1 MPATAIP
8 DWASGLADIVE
19 DRYALARL
27 AAEWFGPTEEP
38 SRDAPGSPGPS
49 GPPELSGPPGP
60 SGSPGPLATTADHEP
75 TAAAVRSVGDRAL
88 DALAGVPRSVAE
100 ELSAIWLLLR
110 TISLTDF
117 GSLDPPLASREFA
130 ALHLLQTTG
139 PLRVIDVGELLRMD
153 KSTTS
158 RVVRAMLDRGLLDR
172 ARHPTDG
179 RAFLVELTEVGR
191 RAVEDAV
198 SARELTLVAV
208 LAQWD
213 DQARTDLL
221 AALLRLRREWS
232 SLMPE
237 RWQGTS
243 NAPSDELTADRPDT
257 VHTS

>member
-1 MPATAIP
+1 MATSAAP
-8 DWASGLADIVE
+8 DWATGLAEIVE
-19 DRYALARL
+19 DRYALARM
-27 AAEWFGPTEEP
+27 AAEWFGPTDGPTADAGGPALGRTVADDEP
-38 SRDAPGSPGPS
+38 S
-49 GPPELSGPPGP
+49 
-60 SGSPGPLATTADHEP
+60 EP
-75 TAAAVRSVGDRAL
+75 DDRSVGDRAL
-88 DALAGVPRSVAE
+88 DSLAGVPRSVAE

-158 RVVRAMLDRGLLDR
+158 RVVRALLDRGLLDR

-191 RAVEDAV
+191 RAVQDAV

-208 LAQWD
+208 LAKWD

-232 SLMPE
+232 SLMPG

-243 NAPSDELTADRPDT
+243 NGAIDD
-257 VHTS
+257 

>member
-1 MPATAIP
+1 MPTSATP
-8 DWASGLADIVE
+8 DWAAGLADIVE

-27 AAEWFGPTEEP
+27 AAEWFGPT
-38 SRDAPGSPGPS
+38 APP
-49 GPPELSGPPGP
+49 
-60 SGSPGPLATTADHEP
+60 
-75 TAAAVRSVGDRAL
+75 AAAVDELPAPGWAAAVEAPTEAGRSVGDHAL
-88 DALAGVPRSVAE
+88 DSLAGVPRSVAE

-130 ALHLLQTTG
+130 TLHLLQTTG

-191 RAVEDAV
+191 RAVQDAV
-198 SARELTLVAV
+198 AARELTLVAV
-208 LAQWD
+208 LAKWD
-213 DQARTDLL
+213 DRARTDLL
-221 AALLRLRREWS
+221 AALLRLRREWT

-237 RWQGTS
+237 RWQGTAVAS
-243 NAPSDELTADRPDT
+243 ADD
-257 VHTS
+257 